1 MGASLFFCA
10 LGFGSG
16 RFCIWMQ
23 SWVPVVHIVDNGAAL
38 CNLRRAPL
46 RSCPYCG
53 QLPMMSLSQ
62 FATSEPKGVFQ
73 VATNCRNWRRAGR
86 PNFGRANPSV
96 AVRISD
102 FYHSSATV
110 AELERRCGTGLC
122 DAILGVFSPALIFSL
137 RRGWGGFCG
146 RWRGLHCCVL
156 FLNVKTVDIF

>member
-1 MGASLFFCA
+1 
-10 LGFGSG
+10 
-16 RFCIWMQ
+16 MQ

-86 PNFGRANPSV
+86 PNFGLLPQFRNCCG
-96 AVRISD
+96 
-102 FYHSSATV
+102 T
-110 AELERRCGTGLC
+110 ERRCVTGLYN
-122 DAILGVFSPALIFSL
+122 AILGVFSPALVFFLWRCWS
-137 RRGWGGFCG
+137 GFCG